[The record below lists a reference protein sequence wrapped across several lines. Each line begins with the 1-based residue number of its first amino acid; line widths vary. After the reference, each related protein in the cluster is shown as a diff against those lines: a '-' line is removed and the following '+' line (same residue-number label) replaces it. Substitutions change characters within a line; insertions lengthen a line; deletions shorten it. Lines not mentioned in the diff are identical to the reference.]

1 VERETDLVCSQ
12 VASVERLLHQTLA
25 SIHLNILCPVQ
36 VSLGKK
42 NEKNHPRI
50 PNGFLYAYL
59 LFCVMFLQ
67 LLSQGSADV
76 IILWAEVSWARGA
89 IAAAEAAYA
98 GHGIVNLHINGAE
111 DWVALA
117 EWEAL
122 EWVSRVEVE
131 NSAGLS
137 YSHAGA
143 EDLARKFILLED
155 KLS

>member
-1 VERETDLVCSQ
+1 L
-12 VASVERLLHQTLA
+12 
-25 SIHLNILCPVQ
+25 
-36 VSLGKK
+36 
-42 NEKNHPRI
+42 
-50 PNGFLYAYL
+50 
-59 LFCVMFLQ
+59 FLQ

-89 IAAAEAAYA
+89 IAVAEAAHA

-111 DWVALA
+111 DWAALA

-122 EWVSRVEVE
+122 EWVSQAEVE

-143 EDLARKFILLED
+143 EDLAWKFILLED